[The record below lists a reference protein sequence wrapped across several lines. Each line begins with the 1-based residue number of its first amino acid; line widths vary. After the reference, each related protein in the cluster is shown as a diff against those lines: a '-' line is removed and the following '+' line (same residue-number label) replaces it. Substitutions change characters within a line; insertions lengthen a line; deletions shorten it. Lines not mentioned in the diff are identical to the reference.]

1 MTSYLVFCIQI
12 PQDLQSVTVRELQP
26 MSISVQPGGAPP
38 VYIVRPDS
46 SSKDAVNKDNPPNGA
61 QRNAA
66 EQDITK
72 PKTLQHLLCDWR
84 TAYTQSKKV
93 IFIYLFQHII

>member
-1 MTSYLVFCIQI
+1 MFFCIQI
-12 PQDLQSVTVRELQP
+12 PQDLQDATISQLQP

-93 IFIYLFQHII
+93 IFIYLF